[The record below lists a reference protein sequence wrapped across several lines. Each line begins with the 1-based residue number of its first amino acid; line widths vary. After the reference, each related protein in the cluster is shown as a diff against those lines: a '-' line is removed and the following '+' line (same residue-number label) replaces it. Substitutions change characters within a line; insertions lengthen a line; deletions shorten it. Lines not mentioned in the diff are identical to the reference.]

1 MTYYFHRRHR
11 HQNTVTESLIRPN
24 VRPCR
29 HLRAARR
36 QQSTVH
42 FLMMTATTIMMM
54 MKIFITFI
62 LIPES
67 LGFQMAPAD
76 NSVRRSMGRN
86 LWRRSRTLPP
96 CWFCLPDEEAA
107 AAANDRDDDIL
118 SFVTNNESITDAPK
132 NIPDD
137 DDEEVEEEN
146 EDITTGRNTS
156 NETPA
161 AVTTTT
167 TDPNFMTDRFKYKV
181 SFTILS
187 VIVVPKKEGFVVLRQ
202 YV

>member
-1 MTYYFHRRHR
+1 
-11 HQNTVTESLIRPN
+11 
-24 VRPCR
+24 
-29 HLRAARR
+29 
-36 QQSTVH
+36 
-42 FLMMTATTIMMM
+42 
-54 MKIFITFI
+54 
-62 LIPES
+62 
-67 LGFQMAPAD
+67 MAPAD
-76 NSVRRSMGRN
+76 NSIRRSMGRN
-86 LWRRSRTLPP
+86 LWRLSRTLPP
-96 CWFCLPDEEAA
+96 CWFCLPDEEA

-187 VIVVPKKEGFVVLRQ
+187 VIVVPKKEGFVVLRK

>member
-36 QQSTVH
+36 RRQSTVH
-42 FLMMTATTIMMM
+42 FPMVTATIMMM
-54 MKIFITFI
+54 MMMIFITFI

-67 LGFQMAPAD
+67 LGFQVAPAD
-76 NSVRRSMGRN
+76 NSVRRSMDRN

-96 CWFCLPDEEAA
+96 CWFCLPEAA
-107 AAANDRDDDIL
+107 AAANDRDDDTL
-118 SFVTNNESITDAPK
+118 SFVTNNESITGAPK

-137 DDEEVEEEN
+137 DDEDVEN

-187 VIVVPKKEGFVVLRQ
+187 VIVVPKKEGFVVLRK